1 MAFLT
6 ELAVVPQH
14 ARGEL
19 PRRVAVAEMAR
30 LAEVALG
37 VFKSGIF
44 SSATDEAAI
53 GRQVG

>member
-1 MAFLT
+1 MAFWT
-6 ELAVVPQH
+6 KLAAVEQH

-30 LAEVALG
+30 LTGVTFG
-37 VFKSGIF
+37 VFKGGIF